1 MELQKLQKLKAE
13 LEQLKS
19 ENKRLV
25 AEITWLSD
33 YEYGNVLTKL
43 DDKDLIN
50 KLETQRIANINS
62 MINEMP
68 FMDFNDGDLSYDT
81 VACMYDQICNME
93 G

>member
-1 MELQKLQKLKAE
+1 MELQKLKAE
-13 LEQLKS
+13 LEQLKA
-19 ENKRLV
+19 ENERLV
-25 AEITWLSD
+25 SEITWLPD
-33 YEYGNVLTKL
+33 NEYGNVLTKL

-68 FMDFNDGDLSYDT
+68 FMDFNDDDLSYDT
-81 VACMYDQICNME
+81 VACMYDQIYNME